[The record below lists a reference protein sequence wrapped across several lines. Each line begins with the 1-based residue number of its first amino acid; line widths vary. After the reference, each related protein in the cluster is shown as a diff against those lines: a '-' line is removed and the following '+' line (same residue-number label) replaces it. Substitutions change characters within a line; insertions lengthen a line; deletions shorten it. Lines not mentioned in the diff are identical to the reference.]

1 MGDIYDIMVKDLMA
15 RRQAEEEEDTDDDEE
30 DEDEISSQS
39 ESDGEPVALD
49 EAEREML
56 RRTLSMDADGEYDDD
71 ESPYPG
77 GMEENGKER
86 TEPQAEGS
94 EEEEEM
100 PKAKEVSAVLSM
112 KPQQYTIDRRWASA
126 STLPSLPMR
135 DQGPAGRQK
144 QSKQK
149 EEGGGSPKSG
159 NSSNN
164 GSPSSSGSH
173 FLSLRNLRSKDK
185 ESKTSKDGHQK
196 KRSKEEAPPSSSSS
210 STSSSSSNGG
220 KARKRDILRGT
231 FLSLREEK
239 QELRGKL
246 HEWRAHRDSE
256 KKEKKEEKE
265 VDRELRKRTKEE
277 AKAAAKHEPSSSSS
291 SSSSSKRTARKQ
303 EEEWE
308 RKDRKAAEAYAKRYG
323 LDRSFDDR
331 PREGTKCY
339 TSFDDNEVEDDA
351 PLAPRPLLG
360 ARP

>member
-1 MGDIYDIMVKDLMA
+1 
-15 RRQAEEEEDTDDDEE
+15 
-30 DEDEISSQS
+30 
-39 ESDGEPVALD
+39 
-49 EAEREML
+49 
-56 RRTLSMDADGEYDDD
+56 
-71 ESPYPG
+71 
-77 GMEENGKER
+77 MEENGKER